1 MHIAILTFDEYN
13 ELDSFIAFG
22 ILNHIKKPDWKV
34 SIASD
39 RTHVRSMNGLF
50 VESHI
55 SLNDINHADA
65 VVFGSGMKTREI
77 AEDHSIMSQFKLDAD
92 KQLLVSQCSGTLLLP
107 KLGLLKSKKACT
119 DLTTKPWV
127 EEEGITVL
135 NQPFYAEGNVA
146 TSGGCLS
153 SVYLSAWII
162 ARFEGVEA
170 AKNAL
175 HYVAPIAEKEEYI
188 DRAMKN
194 IMPFV

>member
-22 ILNHIKKPDWKV
+22 ILNRIKKPDWKV

-39 RTHVRSMNGLF
+39 RAHVRSMNGLV

-55 SLNDINHADA
+55 SLNDVNYADA

-77 AEDHSIMSQFKLDAD
+77 AEDHSIMSQFKLNAD
-92 KQLLVSQCSGTLLLP
+92 KQLLVSQCSGTLLLS

-153 SVYLSAWII
+153 SVYLAAWII

>member
-22 ILNHIKKPDWKV
+22 ILNRIKKPDWKV

-92 KQLLVSQCSGTLLLP
+92 KQLLVSQCSGTLLLS